1 MKLTQSERR
10 QLAATLNCT
19 NDQLDDHLQSFSNA
33 ATEEYVRMILGQRI
47 FTRGQDILEYRLFL
61 LVRHVFKG
69 TLPTT
74 SQISAYFQTTASQ
87 SRALLRAV
95 LSKYQYE
102 LQEAVKKTV
111 RTQLSE
117 ATDDPNSDSMIITV
131 DSENIVE
138 ELNRQLADIDGKL
151 PQVTKVR
158 GTISSY
164 SIKPSAFKELREL
177 VENNDTEEVDA

>member
-10 QLAATLNCT
+10 QLAATLNCA
-19 NDQLDDHLQSFSNA
+19 DGQLDDHLQSFSDA

-61 LVRHVFKG
+61 LVRHVFDG

-74 SQISAYFQTTASQ
+74 SQISAYFQTTAAQ

-111 RTQLSE
+111 KRQLSE

-131 DSENIVE
+131 NSENVVE
-138 ELNRQLADIDGKL
+138 ELNRQLADIDGNL
-151 PQVTKVR
+151 PQITKVR

-164 SIKPSAFKELREL
+164 SIKPSAFEELRNRVDL
-177 VENNDTEEVDA
+177 NDTEEVDA